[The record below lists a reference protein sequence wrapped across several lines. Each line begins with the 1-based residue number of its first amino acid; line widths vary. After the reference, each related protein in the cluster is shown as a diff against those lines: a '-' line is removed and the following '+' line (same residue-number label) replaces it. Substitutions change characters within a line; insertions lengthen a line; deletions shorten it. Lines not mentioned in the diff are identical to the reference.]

1 VGVLV
6 TRSVRKHGIGIDDI
20 RRVLADPVR
29 TVVQGAVVLHIGVTP
44 DRDLLEVAA
53 SRSAPDRAE
62 ARVEPPDRG
71 GAPRPRRCPPTE
83 AVPPDRGG
91 APRPRRCPPTE
102 AVPPVDGGHDTSRG
116 ARPEVGTPPAPRAT
130 IGEDDLM
137 TQPLQQDRRGSPAGV
152 QAAFLLVTNPA
163 RRCGAG

>member
-1 VGVLV
+1 MLV
-6 TRSVRKHGIGIDDI
+6 TRSARKHGIGIGIGIDDI

-62 ARVEPPDRG
+62 AR
-71 GAPRPRRCPPTE
+71 

-102 AVPPVDGGHDTSRG
+102 AVPSVDGGHGTSRG
-116 ARPEVGTPPAPRAT
+116 ARPEAGTPPAPRAT

-137 TQPLQQDRRGSPAGV
+137 TQPLQQDRRGSPAGA

-163 RRCGAG
+163 RRCGAR